1 MGGAPRLASMFEDL
15 KATARR
21 ALQTMATID
30 ESLDR
35 EDRTDAEFRRLN
47 PDFPGTS
54 SRVLSADVRTNNTR
68 MREAYTN
75 AQQSDKLT
83 EEDLHSDVTV
93 EQLNIVS
100 KSQEELL
107 KLFPRDSVNLFDHDE
122 HLDKREE
129 DPAITKL
136 EDKLHDLAAL
146 IEARTQHVATFK
158 AIVAVDITEATNAA
172 LAQCKDITALHAENL
187 RQASA
192 LHLQVMEGVTKQN
205 ALLAEIL
212 QLNEI
217 FEKSRVTN
225 AKAVERQKV
234 IQTVEQSVAKFSLIH
249 SQVTAGITFY
259 TSLQVL
265 FSTKYYCN
273 VHTLINVSK
282 ITFPRQS

>member
-54 SRVLSADVRTNNTR
+54 SRVLSADVRTNNAR
-68 MREAYTN
+68 MREAYAN

-83 EEDLHSDVTV
+83 EEDLHSEVTV
-93 EQLNIVS
+93 EQLSIVS

-107 KLFPRDSVNLFDHDE
+107 KLFPCDTVNLFDHDE
-122 HLDKREE
+122 HLDKKEEE

-146 IEARTQHVATFK
+146 IEARTQHLATFK

-172 LAQCKDITALHAENL
+172 LAQCKDVTALHAENL
-187 RQASA
+187 RQAGS
-192 LHLQVMEGVTKQN
+192 LHTQVMEGVTKQN

-259 TSLQVL
+259 TSLQVGL
-265 FSTKYYCN
+265 VMFSVPIEAVC
-273 VHTLINVSK
+273 
-282 ITFPRQS
+282 